1 MRRVRIA
8 LLGCGTVGGGLVRLL
23 ERSRARLA
31 SELGVEFSL
40 ARVLVR
46 DLARRRDGV
55 DPSLLTTRADAAI
68 PEDAEVVVEL
78 LGGIEPARSLVHEA
92 LERGLPAV
100 TANKALLA
108 RHGPE
113 LFAAASARDVPLGF
127 EGSVCGGVPIVRALR
142 GGLAGNR
149 VESVTGV
156 LNGTCNYVLTRME
169 RDALSFAAALG
180 AAQAAGFAEADPSL
194 DIDGWDA
201 AQKLVVLSAL
211 AFGEWVPES
220 DVRVRGIRD
229 VTPERL
235 AEARRRGRVLR
246 LVAAAERRAGRLA
259 LEVGPRELALDH
271 PLAAV
276 AMEQNAVLVRGDE
289 VGELLFQGRG
299 AGAGPTATAVLA
311 DLCEGVGA
319 PYFALTRST
328 SFAIARTDS
337 KLSGSTSS
345 SGIVIPNCSSQN
357 VTVFKMDIESRRP
370 LANSESSAPR
380 PLRFLS

>member
-23 ERSRARLA
+23 ASSRARLA
-31 SELGVEFSL
+31 ASYGVEFSL

-46 DLARRRDGV
+46 DLSRPRDGV
-55 DPSLLTTRADAAI
+55 ERDLLTACIDSAI
-68 PEDAEVVVEL
+68 PERCDVVVEL
-78 LGGIEPARSLVHEA
+78 LGGIEPARTLLERA
-92 LERGLPAV
+92 LARGLPVV

-108 RHGPE
+108 QHGAG
-113 LFAAASARDVPLGF
+113 LVTSAATQGVQLGF

-142 GGLAGNR
+142 DGLAGDR

-156 LNGTCNYVLTRME
+156 LNGTCNVVLTLME
-169 RDALSFAAALG
+169 RDGASFEAALQ
-180 AAQAAGFAEADPSL
+180 AARAAGFAEADPSL

-201 AQKLVVLSAL
+201 AQKLVVLTAL
-211 AFGEWVPES
+211 AFGEWVPVA

-229 VTPERL
+229 VTPARL
-235 AEARRRGRVLR
+235 AEARSRGRVLR
-246 LVAAAERRAGRLA
+246 LVATAERLAGQLSLA
-259 LEVGPRELALDH
+259 VEPRELALDH

-311 DLCEGVGA
+311 DLCEVVRTGWLGPAGSSIAIVRTSVSTHRTLAGDRRCL
-319 PYFALTRST
+319 PQVRS
-328 SFAIARTDS
+328 
-337 KLSGSTSS
+337 
-345 SGIVIPNCSSQN
+345 
-357 VTVFKMDIESRRP
+357 
-370 LANSESSAPR
+370 
-380 PLRFLS
+380 